1 LGTLWRREE
10 RLRICSEE
18 DLAKLAQGMEVTVQ
32 FKNSQEK
39 RYNLN
44 PVSFCVN
51 SECFWY
57 RQLDGVAINKVVEIE
72 FVLEFKWLT
81 DRDEGFLEVKEAK
94 VNEQHKSI
102 VGTFPTW
109 YLSRPNL

>member
-10 RLRICSEE
+10 FLRICSEE
-18 DLAKLAQGMEVTVQ
+18 DLAKLAQGIEVTVQ
-32 FKNSQEK
+32 LKNSQEK

-72 FVLEFKWLT
+72 FIVEFKWST

-94 VNEQHKSI
+94 ANEQHKSI
-102 VGTFPTW
+102 IGASRV
-109 YLSRPNL
+109 LSRHDI